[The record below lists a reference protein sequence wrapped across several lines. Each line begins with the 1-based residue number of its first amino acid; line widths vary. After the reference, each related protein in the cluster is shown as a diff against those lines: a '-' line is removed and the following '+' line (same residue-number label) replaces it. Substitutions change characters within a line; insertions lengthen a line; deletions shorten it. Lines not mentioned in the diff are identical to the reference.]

1 MSHTLHT
8 HKHFVQTHTL
18 PIWLAA
24 QMVAEGDARGQKDS
38 ANQLHTHKG
47 QSDRHVIVHTCMH
60 KCSMCGKTHPDSISL
75 SAGAS
80 LPLSLHPCSHKPNGS
95 DVSFICSATRSPF
108 VKLNFHFGWKCS
120 FSNMYICA
128 RPRLHKHSW
137 HMMYILCLI
146 FHLICSCGLFHCPLS
161 VLCFILC
168 VVWLHCAP
176 CSGMHA

>member
-1 MSHTLHT
+1 M
-8 HKHFVQTHTL
+8 QTHIL

-24 QMVAEGDARGQKDS
+24 QMVALGDARGQKDS

-47 QSDRHVIVHTCMH
+47 QRDILTCHSSHMYAQ
-60 KCSMCGKTHPDSISL
+60 MFNMWQQTHPDSLSL
-75 SAGAS
+75 SAGSS
-80 LPLSLHPCSHKPNGS
+80 LPLSLHPCSHKPNGA

-120 FSNMYICA
+120 FSNMYICVW
-128 RPRLHKHSW
+128 PQLHEHAW
-137 HMMYILCLI
+137 HMMHILCSI
-146 FHLICSCGLFHCPLS
+146 FHSICSCGLFRCPLS